1 MSKQQNGCT
10 LLREASL
17 APSLKGESTRVLF
30 VFPVPLFLSLSGYPT
45 ALGRA
50 KSELPQ
56 KANKKR
62 LIPTA
67 WALKSPAAILRESG
81 TNPARM
87 RT

>member
-50 KSELPQ
+50 KSEL
-56 KANKKR
+56 
-62 LIPTA
+62 
-67 WALKSPAAILRESG
+67 S
-81 TNPARM
+81 
-87 RT
+87 